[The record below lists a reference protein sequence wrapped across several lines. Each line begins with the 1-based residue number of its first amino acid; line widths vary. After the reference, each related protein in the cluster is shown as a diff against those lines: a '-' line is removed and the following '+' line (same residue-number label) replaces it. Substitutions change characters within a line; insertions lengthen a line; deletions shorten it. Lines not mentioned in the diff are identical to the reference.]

1 MLRRV
6 QPLGCT
12 LSSCALLFPAVFV
25 KAGVAGVEVFAVESV
40 GGEL

>member
-12 LSSCALLFPAVFV
+12 LSSCTLLFPAILIETR
-25 KAGVAGVEVFAVESV
+25 VAGVEVFAVESV